1 MGEGSLRK
9 RKREDKGGEDGR
21 SIGSHEP
28 QTMNL
33 QQQAN
38 LPRAGRR
45 GERGPALLGLRL
57 GHANYS
63 LNRSNINTIQK
74 YENMF
79 FKSLNYFYL
88 W

>member
-45 GERGPALLGLRL
+45 GERGERGPALLGLRL

-63 LNRSNINTIQK
+63 LNSSNINTIQK
-74 YENMF
+74 
-79 FKSLNYFYL
+79 
-88 W
+88 